1 MFVVLQPMQ
10 SDGDRYSCLAT
21 NSLMGSQVGE
31 QRSSVKELAYCS
43 KLTVY
48 TCGSRIITIPLA
60 RPAISNITGPVTFMS
75 GQSST
80 AILSCTVSGLPIED
94 VMVNWTFNMETLR
107 TSDKYSMAVAAI
119 SNHQLTINN
128 INTDDT
134 GTYRC
139 TVFHRLLSNTET
151 RTVQVTVLG
160 ESTYSLHLSPTL
172 LFFRPRGCRSS
183 CVELPTN
190 GSCWCS
196 CHSTIDCCCVP
207 CRVVLLLQ

>member
-1 MFVVLQPMQ
+1 MLISSQLQ

-119 SNHQLTINN
+119 SNHQLTIND
-128 INTDDT
+128 INKLTMFT
-134 GTYRC
+134 CC
-139 TVFHRLLSNTET
+139 TILIGQRM
-151 RTVQVTVLG
+151 VTIVTMYNN
-160 ESTYSLHLSPTL
+160 S
-172 LFFRPRGCRSS
+172 
-183 CVELPTN
+183 
-190 GSCWCS
+190 
-196 CHSTIDCCCVP
+196 
-207 CRVVLLLQ
+207 

>member
-1 MFVVLQPMQ
+1 
-10 SDGDRYSCLAT
+10 
-21 NSLMGSQVGE
+21 MGSQVGE

-119 SNHQLTINN
+119 SNHQLTINADQQADN
-128 INTDDT
+128 
-134 GTYRC
+134 
-139 TVFHRLLSNTET
+139 VHLLYYPHWPE
-151 RTVQVTVLG
+151 
-160 ESTYSLHLSPTL
+160 
-172 LFFRPRGCRSS
+172 
-183 CVELPTN
+183 N
-190 GSCWCS
+190 GNHCYY
-196 CHSTIDCCCVP
+196 V
-207 CRVVLLLQ
+207 